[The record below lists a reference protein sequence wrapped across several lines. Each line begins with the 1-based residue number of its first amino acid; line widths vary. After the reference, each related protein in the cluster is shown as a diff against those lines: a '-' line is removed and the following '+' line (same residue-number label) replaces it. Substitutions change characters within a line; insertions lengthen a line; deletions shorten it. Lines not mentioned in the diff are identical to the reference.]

1 VWNRRRSPTRPP
13 TGRGFYCPSR
23 RQSLPPDEIDG
34 ALTLLGVVPAVEFG
48 LGLGAMNYIAF
59 VLGRALAVAMVVGLS
74 LLLLIAIICGTTIF
88 MLYS

>member
-1 VWNRRRSPTRPP
+1 
-13 TGRGFYCPSR
+13 
-23 RQSLPPDEIDG
+23 
-34 ALTLLGVVPAVEFG
+34 LTLLGVVPAVEFG